1 MKVGFLYAHNDE
13 QKERLLRIISRID
26 NATTPIGSESDCW
39 IKVPG
44 KGEPQLTMGMM
55 QGMGIQSTIKEFKIP
70 MVSHVAVTMA
80 GAPYGLYGIRGH
92 YEKGT
97 QRVELWV
104 MDSGCGITPVLAK
117 VYDKEQEQV
126 IA

>member
-1 MKVGFLYAHNDE
+1 MKVGFIYAHNDE
-13 QKERLLRIISRID
+13 QKERLLKIISRID
-26 NATTPIGSESDCW
+26 NATSPIGGEFDCW

-44 KGEPQLTMGMM
+44 KGDTPLTMGMM

-70 MVSHVAVTMA
+70 QVSHVAVTSA
-80 GAPYGLYGIRGH
+80 CAPYGLYGIRGH

-117 VYDKEQEQV
+117 VYDKEQEK
-126 IA
+126 AMA